1 MREFSA
7 YFLERLLDIKLH
19 QFTKRIVHTQEN
31 ERIRAVEQGVLS
43 GAHWSRDFNERYK
56 DTPLKEAQTEYRT
69 GRGVTM
75 EVVWTYSNKHNV
87 SR

>member
-1 MREFSA
+1 M
-7 YFLERLLDIKLH
+7 
-19 QFTKRIVHTQEN
+19 
-31 ERIRAVEQGVLS
+31 EQGVLS
-43 GAHWSRDFNERYK
+43 GALWSRDFNERYK

-75 EVVWTYSNKHNV
+75 EVVWTHSNKHNV